1 MDGGVARTAEPFDLE
16 SGSDAES
23 PSASGARPTSLGQRR
38 HLAHDGTSRRQL
50 VRESTITQFVDPG
63 KLDQARAELD
73 GIDEAAMVLPI
84 VKDGRTKHVS
94 SWAGGSSERLLRV
107 LEFYEGV
114 DSKLKIAET
123 ELAQVEGKVTEMEGA
138 EHAQQQRAERE
149 AALARSSKP
158 LNRRGGVIDHGGAT
172 TKLAAGGVVLMDMR
186 KAAVITSNPLSTS

>member
-16 SGSDAES
+16 SGSDES
-23 PSASGARPTSLGQRR
+23 PSSGGRPTSLGQRR

-50 VRESTITQFVDPG
+50 VRESTITQFVDPA

-73 GIDEAAMVLPI
+73 DIDEAAMILPI

-94 SWAGGSSERLLRV
+94 SWAGGSSQRLLRV

-123 ELAQVEGKVTEMEGA
+123 ELAQVEEKVTEMEGA

-149 AALARSSKP
+149 ATLARSSKP

-172 TKLAAGGVVLMDMR
+172 TKLAAGGVLMDMR
-186 KAAVITSNPLSTS
+186 QAAVITSNPLSTS

>member
-16 SGSDAES
+16 SGSDES
-23 PSASGARPTSLGQRR
+23 PSSGGPTSLGQRR

-50 VRESTITQFVDPG
+50 VRESTITQFVDPA

-73 GIDEAAMVLPI
+73 DIDEAAMILPI

-94 SWAGGSSERLLRV
+94 SWAGGSSQRLLRV

-123 ELAQVEGKVTEMEGA
+123 ELAQVEEKVTEMEGA

-149 AALARSSKP
+149 ATLARSSKP

-172 TKLAAGGVVLMDMR
+172 TKLAAGGVLMDMR
-186 KAAVITSNPLSTS
+186 QAAVITSNPLSTS

>member
-16 SGSDAES
+16 SGSDES
-23 PSASGARPTSLGQRR
+23 PSSGALPTSLGQRR

-50 VRESTITQFVDPG
+50 VRESTITQFVDPA

-73 GIDEAAMVLPI
+73 DIDEAAMILPI

-94 SWAGGSSERLLRV
+94 SWAGGSSQRLLRV

-123 ELAQVEGKVTEMEGA
+123 ELAQVEEKVTEMEGA

-149 AALARSSKP
+149 ATLARSSKP

-172 TKLAAGGVVLMDMR
+172 TKLAAGGVLMDMR
-186 KAAVITSNPLSTS
+186 QAAVITSNPLSTS